1 MSKITIIEAVKLI
14 PVSEA
19 TLRRN
24 IASGKVS
31 SEKDA
36 RGRRVIDVSELQRAY
51 GELESTGED
60 AQSTG
65 KDNNKAMHE
74 HDRAEIIATKDNQIA
89 DLQSQLERAE
99 LREDALTAEKSKLL
113 ELVSRL
119 QAQNEVL
126 SLPGEVEKKPNWV
139 VRLLVRVE
147 LHRSLVRLSI
157 TLSCNQ
163 TRFSQYKH
171 TGIFLLTPENRHD
184 LLCTRRHHMKTI
196 IFLSI
201 LFVQSRCQL
210 SVS

>member
-24 IASGKVS
+24 IASGKLS

-74 HDRAEIIATKDNQIA
+74 HDQDTILAIKDNQIA

-99 LREDALTAEKSKLL
+99 LREDALTAEKKTLL
-113 ELVSRL
+113 ELASRM
-119 QAQNEVL
+119 QE
-126 SLPGEVEKKPNWV
+126 
-139 VRLLVRVE
+139 
-147 LHRSLVRLSI
+147 
-157 TLSCNQ
+157 Q
-163 TRFSQYKH
+163 T
-171 TGIFLLTPENRHD
+171 EN
-184 LLCTRRHHMKTI
+184 
-196 IFLSI
+196 
-201 LFVQSRCQL
+201 
-210 SVS
+210 

>member
-139 VRLLVRVE
+139 VRLLG
-147 LHRSLVRLSI
+147 
-157 TLSCNQ
+157 
-163 TRFSQYKH
+163 
-171 TGIFLLTPENRHD
+171 TG
-184 LLCTRRHHMKTI
+184 
-196 IFLSI
+196 
-201 LFVQSRCQL
+201 
-210 SVS
+210 